1 MDQGRNNHLSEREMD
16 VALVDRSELSQEAR
30 EHLAHCPECRARV
43 ELLSAK
49 LNTLGR
55 LAREYSPRARN
66 RFAVPEKKVR
76 QGSLFGRHMALAGGG
91 ALALAFLA
99 VLGLNVWG
107 PGVGLNQGRT
117 VSTGQLELSSVR
129 AELVEVDPISP
140 FHSFVMGQSTAVV
153 NDEFLKF
160 VSEPV
165 ENI

>member
-1 MDQGRNNHLSEREMD
+1 MSEREMD
-16 VALVDRSELSQEAR
+16 LALVDPSELSQEAR
-30 EHLAHCPECRARV
+30 EHLARCPECRARV

-55 LAREYSPRARN
+55 LAREYAPRPRN
-66 RFAVPEKKVR
+66 RFAVPEKKAR
-76 QGSLFGRHMALAGGG
+76 QGALFGRHMAWAGGG

-99 VLGLNVWG
+99 VLGLNMRG
-107 PGVGLNQGRT
+107 PGVGLNQVQT
-117 VSTGQLELSSVR
+117 SSAGQIQLSSVK
-129 AELVEVDPISP
+129 AELVDADPVSP